1 MTPIKNHILQLQ
13 ELVHIRDEQ
22 KMLKGDSHLD
32 NLNSSIS
39 KMKSNLPP
47 DVKLSF
53 ERLSKKSPIVIV
65 PVSSGGCAGC
75 GMHIPISLIQS
86 LRNKDEIQYC
96 PNCAKMIYY
105 QEDAPRNL
113 TKSARRGEPIK
124 VGVARFSSAEIVL
137 PKIKAKSTEEVI
149 EVLAT
154 ALEEQ
159 GFVDKSSKLVERAL
173 EREAIVSTGFENGLA
188 FPHVRG
194 VEGGALTLALATLE
208 TPIKFN
214 PASKEETNIV
224 FFAAIPATASV
235 FYLKLLAGITKSM
248 QKQANKD
255 KLLAAE
261 TQKDLWKA
269 LVRVTKATIK

>member
-22 KMLKGDSHLD
+22 KLLKGDTHLD
-32 NLNSSIS
+32 NLNSSIN

-86 LRNKDEIQYC
+86 LKNKDEIQYC

-113 TKSARRGEPIK
+113 TKTARRGDPIK
-124 VGVARFSSAEIVL
+124 VGIARFSDENIML
-137 PKIKAKSTEEVI
+137 PKINAESTEEVI
-149 EVLAT
+149 EFLAS
-154 ALEEQ
+154 ALEEK
-159 GFVDKSSKLVERAL
+159 GFVDKSSELVERAL

-194 VEGGALTLALATLE
+194 VEGGALTLALATLQ

-214 PASKEETNIV
+214 PVSKEETNIV

-255 KLLAAE
+255 KLLEAE
-261 TQKDLWKA
+261 TPKELWKA

>member
-39 KMKSNLPP
+39 KMKSKLPQ
-47 DVKLSF
+47 DVKISF
-53 ERLSKKSPIVIV
+53 DRLAKKSPIVIV

-75 GMHIPISLIQS
+75 GMHIPISLIQT
-86 LRNKDEIQYC
+86 LKTKDEIQYC
-96 PNCAKMIYY
+96 PNCAKMIYF
-105 QEDAPRNL
+105 QEDAPKNL
-113 TKSARRGEPIK
+113 TKAARRGEPIK
-124 VGVARFSSAEIVL
+124 VGIARFSDSLLML
-137 PKIKAKSTEEVI
+137 PNIKASSTEEVI
-149 EVLAT
+149 EALAGV
-154 ALEEQ
+154 LEEK
-159 GFVDKSSKLVERAL
+159 GFVDQSNQLVESAL
-173 EREAIVSTGFENGLA
+173 EREAIMSTGFENGLA

-194 VEGGALTLALATLE
+194 VEGGGLTLALATLE
-208 TPIKFN
+208 TPIQFN
-214 PASKEETNIV
+214 PASKDKTNIV

-235 FYLKLLAGITKSM
+235 FYLKLLVGITKSM
-248 QKQANKD
+248 QKETNKD

-261 TQKDLWKA
+261 TQNELWKA

>member
-22 KMLKGDSHLD
+22 KLLKGDSHLD

-47 DVKLSF
+47 DVRLSF

-75 GMHIPISLIQS
+75 GMYIPISLIQS
-86 LRNKDEIQYC
+86 VRNKDEIQYC
-96 PNCAKMIYY
+96 PNCAKMIYF

-113 TKSARRGEPIK
+113 TKTAGRREPIK
-124 VGVARFSSAEIVL
+124 IGIARFSDENIML
-137 PKIKAKSTEEVI
+137 PKINAKSTEEVI
-149 EVLAT
+149 EVLASL
-154 ALEEQ
+154 LEEK
-159 GFVDKSSKLVERAL
+159 GFVDKSSQLVERAL

-194 VEGGALTLALATLE
+194 VEGGALTLALATLK
-208 TPIKFN
+208 TPIRFN
-214 PASKEETNIV
+214 PASKDETNIV

-235 FYLKLLAGITKSM
+235 FYLKLLVGITKSM
-248 QKQANKD
+248 QKPANKE

-261 TQKDLWKA
+261 NQKDLWKA

>member
-32 NLNSSIS
+32 DLNASIN

-105 QEDAPRNL
+105 QEDAPRNV
-113 TKSARRGEPIK
+113 TKSARRGEPLK
-124 VGVARFSSAEIVL
+124 VGIARFSDAKIML

-149 EVLAT
+149 EALALV
-154 ALEEQ
+154 LEEKE
-159 GFVDKSSKLVERAL
+159 FVDKSSKLVKRAL

-188 FPHVRG
+188 FPHVRD
-194 VEGGALTLALATLE
+194 VEGGALTLTLATLE
-208 TPIKFN
+208 TPIRFN
-214 PASKEETNIV
+214 PASKDQTNIV
-224 FFAAIPATASV
+224 FFAAIPAIGSV

-248 QKQANKD
+248 QKQTNKD
-255 KLLAAE
+255 KLLEAE
-261 TQKDLWKA
+261 TQAELWKA